1 MTACV
6 IDASVAAC
14 WCFHDEDDAR
24 ADVAYELLRD
34 GRAIVPLHWWFEL
47 RNVLLIGERR
57 RRVSQREIEQ
67 YLDRLSK
74 LAIDIVE
81 LPASEAVF
89 LNARKHGLTFY
100 DAAYLELA
108 MRERVPLATL
118 DDDLVSAA
126 RQERVPLISAP

>member
-1 MTACV
+1 MTTCV
-6 IDASVAAC
+6 IDASIAAC
-14 WCFHDEDDAR
+14 WCFRDEDDAR
-24 ADVAYELLRD
+24 ADAAYELLRD
-34 GRAIVPLHWWFEL
+34 GSAVVPLHWWFEL

-81 LPASEAVF
+81 LPASGAVF
-89 LNARKHGLTFY
+89 LLARKHRLTFY

-118 DDDLVSAA
+118 NDDLVSAA
-126 RQERVPLISAP
+126 RQERITLIGVP